1 MNNERDF
8 LMSCTSESDSDI
20 YHHGIIGQKWG
31 VRRFQ
36 NKDGSLTAEGRK
48 HYDNKEYRQDKKA
61 LEKLRVQTVQ
71 SGYNERRS
79 FRQATKVLNKA
90 KKIQEKRELTDKERK
105 KAEMKLSVATQ
116 MMFDYEKNKDQY
128 YKMVNDAKEKYGDK
142 KIKDIDAKT
151 YKQGGKNGPSKEYV
165 SGSVIPVS
173 TYAVAA
179 GMSLVS
185 AALMISGAAPIGI
198 VMIPNEEGTKAAN
211 WYKKQKE
218 YEKAWKKN
226 EDKVI
231 RAYLS

>member
-8 LMSCTSESDSDI
+8 LAIYTSDVNEL
-20 YHHGIIGQKWG
+20 YHHGILGQKWG
-31 VRRFQ
+31 IRRYQ
-36 NKDGSLTAEGRK
+36 NKDGNLTAEGRK

-79 FRQATKVLNKA
+79 FRQATKALNKA
-90 KKIQEKRELTDKERK
+90 KKIQEKRDLTDRERR

-142 KIKDIDAKT
+142 KIKDIQTKT
-151 YKQGGKNGPSKEYV
+151 YKTGGKNGPSKEYV
-165 SGSVIPVS
+165 SGSVVPVS
-173 TYAVAA
+173 HYAVDL
-179 GMSLVS
+179 GVS
-185 AALMISGAAPIGI
+185 AVSTALMLSGVTPIGFI
-198 VMIPNEEGTKAAN
+198 AIPSEAGTKAAN
-211 WYKKQKE
+211 WNKKQKE

-226 EDKVI
+226 EDKVV
-231 RAYLS
+231 RAYLP